1 MSLDSLYVILIIVI
15 YVINIKQQTVD
26 VVWCTVPAKYTKHN
40 GSVVVELKSDSD
52 ACCGHAH
59 LYL

>member
-1 MSLDSLYVILIIVI
+1 MSLDSLYVILIIII

-26 VVWCTVPAKYTKHN
+26 VWCTVPAKYTKHN